1 MSYPMSE
8 NILKELEE
16 LRQRIIILEEFV
28 DIMSDHIHYTHNT
41 STTSSPRTQIR
52 LLRNDEY

>member
-1 MSYPMSE
+1 MSE